1 MCRHFPRSPW
11 RAGVRPI
18 STHRTLELITHSP
31 AQTCQLG
38 WLLGR
43 LLRPGDVVCLQG
55 ELGSGKTCLAR
66 GVGSGL
72 GVSGVVRSPS
82 FVLINEHPSTGSGP
96 RFYHVD
102 LYRIRGVADALALGL
117 EEYLYGDGVTVI
129 EWAERARKVIPS
141 ERLWITLSHLGLAR
155 RSLVLEAWG
164 AHYLE
169 MLTTLKDSPFAHKVQ
184 GDE

>member
-1 MCRHFPRSPW
+1 MLAFSHLPW
-11 RAGVRPI
+11 RASVEAIP
-18 STHRTLELITHSP
+18 THHTLETITHCP

-38 WLLGR
+38 RRLGR

-55 ELGSGKTCLAR
+55 ELGSGKTCFAR

-82 FVLINEHPSTGSGP
+82 FVLIDEHPSTGSGP
-96 RFYHVD
+96 RLYHVD
-102 LYRIRGVADALALGL
+102 LYRIHGVADALALGL

-129 EWAERARKVIPS
+129 EWAERAREVIPS

-155 RSLVLEAWG
+155 RSLVVEASG

-169 MLTTLKDSPFAHKVQ
+169 MLTTLKEAPFAHKVQ